1 MRFDIKY
8 KKWRHST
15 YLIIPQFYS
24 PIKWWR
30 QKQMW
35 EINRTRNFVV
45 MNSSHWTM
53 MSFKLLR
60 YASFAVKWR
69 TEYFRY
75 CEIFEDSCFQVYHQY
90 FALRII
96 RVINSKFTVKT
107 FFFFNS
113 IVLLGTVLHATRN
126 DKVVF
131 SWELISSHSREQ
143 SRLYSPLKKKK
154 RRILTYFPWRNAE

>member
-1 MRFDIKY
+1 
-8 KKWRHST
+8 
-15 YLIIPQFYS
+15 
-24 PIKWWR
+24 
-30 QKQMW
+30 
-35 EINRTRNFVV
+35 

-53 MSFKLLR
+53 MSLKLLR

-143 SRLYSPLKKKK
+143 SRLYSPLKKK
-154 RRILTYFPWRNAE
+154 RDGYWLTFHDVMLSRLIHLQFQQQNYWRHQVGMMRMLRTHNVNVYVVNP